1 MNEQRQM
8 RVEDIRVDT
17 RNLYREE
24 VFTDLK
30 VASIRQLTPVSS
42 DGSRDLSRPII
53 FIGQTQLMSQMGMIP
68 VQTEIEAAS
77 LEDAMQKFPEAIRGA
92 VDELMD
98 EARDMQRKELS
109 RIVVPDAQTSSKIIG
124 G

>member
-77 LEDAMQKFPEAIRGA
+77 LEDAMQKFPEAIRKA